1 MAYEKIFTPIKIR
14 GLELPSR
21 IIIPA
26 MGTIMANRDGTVND
40 NYINYVVERAQH
52 GALMF
57 LECCSV
63 YHDAG
68 ADFSPHLS
76 GDEYIPGFRKLTD
89 AVHAAGGKVGIQIYI
104 PAEALPNGRYDNRTK
119 KILAPEM
126 LFNGA
131 LGDTVVHTED
141 IPKVV
146 AAFGDAT
153 RRADEAGFDA
163 IEIHN
168 GHNYMLHQFLSPH
181 FNHRQDGYGG
191 SVENCRRLPLE
202 VVSSVRANWPEEKP
216 LFLRVSAG
224 DDELYDP
231 KTGEFDGLTLDDVAE
246 FVRQAHERGVD
257 VCDVSRGNF
266 QSDVG
271 MWEGPNLFLKPG
283 FNLERALYIKE
294 KAGVP
299 VVAVGRFTKP
309 DVTEKALEAG
319 ADFVAW
325 GKAHLADPEIL
336 KKTREGR
343 VQDIRFC
350 LGCDQACI
358 QAYDETYPKT
368 TKQLHISCMRNP
380 AIGFEAEQRLQP
392 TKEPKTVLVV
402 GGGVAGLEASRVL
415 AQRGHRVVLIEATD
429 TLGGQFNVAAIPPM
443 KQDFKLASDQMAR
456 WAREAG
462 VEVRLNTPFNE
473 SIVAELKPD
482 VIVNAIGSSQK
493 PCTIPGGKGVAVS
506 AVDVLTGKVPVH
518 GNVLVIGGGSTGT
531 ETAMWAFEQPD
542 VTSVTGIEQG
552 AVFGNFES
560 KGRGQGFR
568 LWVRGKDAI
577 NTTPHPIKMYTNTTA
592 EKIEAGKV
600 TAHTF
605 IRKRNRKT
613 RQMETVKDEV
623 FEIPADVIIYAG
635 GAKPNDASALYAAA
649 YKYNIPCIGIGSA
662 VIDRDAVAA
671 IHEGNNLGR
680 TL

>member
-1 MAYEKIFTPIKIR
+1 MAYEKIFSPIKLR
-14 GLELPSR
+14 GLELDNR

-40 NYINYVVERAQH
+40 NYINYVVERTKN

-63 YHDAG
+63 YPDAG

-76 GDEYIPGFRKLTD
+76 DDEYIPGFKKLTD
-89 AVHAAGGKVGIQIYI
+89 AVHAAGGKVGVQIYI
-104 PAEALPNGRYDNRTK
+104 PAEALPNGRYDNRTRR
-119 KILAPEM
+119 ILAPEL
-126 LFNGA
+126 LFHGA

-146 AAFGDAT
+146 AAFGDAA

-181 FNHRQDGYGG
+181 FNHRDDGYGG
-191 SVENCRRLPLE
+191 SVENCRKLPLE
-202 VVSSVRANWPEEKP
+202 VVAAVRANWPEEKP

-224 DDELYDP
+224 DDELYDA
-231 KTGEFDGLTLDDVAE
+231 KTGEFDGLTLDDVVE
-246 FVRQAHERGVD
+246 FVRQAHALGVD

-283 FNLERALYIKE
+283 FNLDRALYIKE
-294 KAGVP
+294 KTGVP
-299 VVAVGRFTKP
+299 VVAVGRFTSP
-309 DVTEKALEAG
+309 EVTEQALEAG

-343 VQDIRFC
+343 TADIRFC

-368 TKQLHISCMRNP
+368 TRQQHISCMRNP
-380 AIGFEAEQRLQP
+380 AIGFEEQQRLVP
-392 TKEPKTVLVV
+392 TKEPKKVLVV

-415 AQRGHRVVLIEATD
+415 ALRGHQVVLVEKSD
-429 TLGGQFNVAAIPPM
+429 TLGGQFNIAAIPPM
-443 KQDFKLASDQMAR
+443 KQQFKSAAEQMAR
-456 WAREAG
+456 WAEEAG
-462 VEVRLNTPFNE
+462 VEIHLNTPFHE
-473 SIVAELKPD
+473 DVVAELQPD
-482 VIVNAIGSSQK
+482 VIVNAIGSTQK
-493 PCTIPGGKGVAVS
+493 VCTVPGGKGVAVS
-506 AVDVLTGKVPVH
+506 VTDALTGNVPVQ
-518 GNVLVIGGGSTGT
+518 GKVVIIGGGSTGA
-531 ETAMWAFEQPD
+531 ETAMWAFEQPG
-542 VTSVTGIEQG
+542 VTSVTGVDQS
-552 AVFGNFES
+552 AVFGHFES

-568 LWVRGKDAI
+568 LWVRGRDAI
-577 NTTPHPIKMYTNTTA
+577 NSTPHPIQMVTNTTV
-592 EKIEAGKV
+592 ERIEPGKIVG
-600 TAHTF
+600 HT
-605 IRKRNRKT
+605 IVRKWNRKT
-613 RQMETVKDEV
+613 KQTEVLKDETV
-623 FEIPADVIIYAG
+623 EIPADTIIFAG
-635 GAKPNDASALYAAA
+635 GAEPNNAAALYAAA
-649 YKYNIPCIGIGSA
+649 YKYNIPCIAIGSA
-662 VIDRDAVAA
+662 VADRDAVAA
-671 IHEGNNLGR
+671 IHEGNALGR

>member
-1 MAYEKIFTPIKIR
+1 M
-14 GLELPSR
+14 
-21 IIIPA
+21 
-26 MGTIMANRDGTVND
+26 
-40 NYINYVVERAQH
+40 
-52 GALMF
+52 
-57 LECCSV
+57 
-63 YHDAG
+63 
-68 ADFSPHLS
+68 
-76 GDEYIPGFRKLTD
+76 
-89 AVHAAGGKVGIQIYI
+89 
-104 PAEALPNGRYDNRTK
+104 
-119 KILAPEM
+119 
-126 LFNGA
+126 
-131 LGDTVVHTED
+131 
-141 IPKVV
+141 
-146 AAFGDAT
+146 
-153 RRADEAGFDA
+153 
-163 IEIHN
+163 
-168 GHNYMLHQFLSPH
+168 
-181 FNHRQDGYGG
+181 
-191 SVENCRRLPLE
+191 
-202 VVSSVRANWPEEKP
+202 
-216 LFLRVSAG
+216 
-224 DDELYDP
+224 
-231 KTGEFDGLTLDDVAE
+231 
-246 FVRQAHERGVD
+246 
-257 VCDVSRGNF
+257 
-266 QSDVG
+266 
-271 MWEGPNLFLKPG
+271 
-283 FNLERALYIKE
+283 
-294 KAGVP
+294 
-299 VVAVGRFTKP
+299 
-309 DVTEKALEAG
+309 
-319 ADFVAW
+319 
-325 GKAHLADPEIL
+325 
-336 KKTREGR
+336 
-343 VQDIRFC
+343 
-350 LGCDQACI
+350 
-358 QAYDETYPKT
+358 
-368 TKQLHISCMRNP
+368 
-380 AIGFEAEQRLQP
+380 
-392 TKEPKTVLVV
+392 
-402 GGGVAGLEASRVL
+402 
-415 AQRGHRVVLIEATD
+415 LIEATD